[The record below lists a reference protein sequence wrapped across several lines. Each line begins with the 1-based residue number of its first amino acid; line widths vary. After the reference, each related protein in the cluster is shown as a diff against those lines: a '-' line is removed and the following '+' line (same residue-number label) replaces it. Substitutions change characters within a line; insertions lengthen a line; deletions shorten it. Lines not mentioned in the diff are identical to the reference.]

1 VTKRLLVAFLVA
13 AAGTLVLATVGSGGT
28 SKRSA
33 TPLPA
38 SSCAPIVYKGSGSPQ
53 YVLASDLPL
62 QGSGRTQT
70 IEMTKAINF
79 ILSGAGY
86 KAGKYTIGYQ
96 SCDDATAQAGKWD
109 SAKCSTNGNAY
120 ARDKDVIGVLGT
132 FNSGCAEII
141 VPILGRASNG
151 PVGMVSPA
159 NTYTG
164 LTAAGPGTAPG
175 EPNKYYP
182 TGKRNYA
189 RVVAQDQYQGAAD
202 ALLAQRLGAKN
213 IYVLNDKEAYGL
225 GVATNF
231 QHAAKKL
238 GIKIAGFAAYDPK
251 ASSYQAQATKIKDT
265 GVTGV
270 FVGGLVCENGGKLI
284 KDLRSTLGPNVK
296 LILPDGFTPISAV
309 AQGAGAAA
317 NNAYVSVAGL
327 PNSKLKGKGRA
338 FLIAFG
344 KQIHKAPDPYSVYA
358 AQATVVMLTAISK
371 SNGTRAGV
379 TQQIFKT
386 NLTNSILGNISFNSQ
401 GDVKGG
407 PVAIYRIK
415 AGKSTDY
422 TVINPPESLVKAA

>member
-1 VTKRLLVAFLVA
+1 VTKRLLAAFLVA
-13 AAGTLVLATVGSGGT
+13 IAGTLVLATVGSGGT
-28 SKRSA
+28 SKKQAS
-33 TPLPA
+33 PLPA
-38 SSCAPIVYKGSGSPQ
+38 SSCAPIVYKGTGTPQ

-79 ILSGAGY
+79 ILSGSGY
-86 KAGKYTIGYQ
+86 KAGKYTMGYQ
-96 SCDDATAQAGKWD
+96 SCDDSTSQAGKWD
-109 SAKCSTNGNAY
+109 SAKCSANGNAY
-120 ARDKDVIGVLGT
+120 ARNKDVIGVIGT

-141 VPILGRASNG
+141 VPILGRAPSG

-164 LTAAGPGTAPG
+164 LTASGPGTAPG

-202 ALLAQRLGAKN
+202 AILAQRVGAKN
-213 IYVLNDKEAYGL
+213 VYVLNDKEAYGL

-265 GVTGV
+265 GATGV
-270 FVGGLVCENGGKLI
+270 FIGGLICENGGKLI

-309 AQGAGAAA
+309 ATGAGAAA
-317 NNAYVSVAGL
+317 NDAFVSVAGL
-327 PNSKLKGKGRA
+327 PNSKLTGKGKA
-338 FLIAFG
+338 FLAAFG
-344 KQIHKAPDPYSVYA
+344 KQIKKPPDPYSVYA
-358 AQATVVMLTAISK
+358 AQATVVMLSAIQK
-371 SNGTRAGV
+371 SNGTRANV
-379 TQQIFKT
+379 VQQIFKT
-386 NLTNSILGNISFNSQ
+386 NLQGSILGNVSFNAQ

-422 TVINPPESLVKAA
+422 TVINPPEALVKSA